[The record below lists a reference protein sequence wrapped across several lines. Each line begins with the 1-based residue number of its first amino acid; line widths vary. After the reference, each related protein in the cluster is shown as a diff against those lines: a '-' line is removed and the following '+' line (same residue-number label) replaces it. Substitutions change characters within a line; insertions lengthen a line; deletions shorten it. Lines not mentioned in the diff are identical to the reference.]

1 MRYPILNLWTWDGAK
16 EHLRKANKHCVPFK
30 AQVTAY
36 TDVIG
41 YGMYM
46 EIKSNKNLDEHLG
59 YIVHNTPDHKGNT
72 PADLTGYF
80 WALQLY
86 KLANENDNSYK
97 YALFDLT
104 FGKSSEFKIYE
115 MPFETNT
122 KHSRSAHALMNAN
135 PDTFGLFMD
144 GQTATNGVNY
154 FNNFEDSKN
163 NLFYS
168 GDDDNGVGR
177 DEMINFLKSSFERHS
192 PKLQQ
197 GPTFRTNGGNE
208 LSWYI
213 NPIPD
218 FKKVQS
224 YDYMLDE
231 FEVEE
236 IVDQQAVLPY
246 TIIREWSYWK
256 YANPNNP
263 NDVTEDKNKV
273 SSNTSYIDVDGNINT
288 LYIRSHSHQDVFGNP
303 AFFGDDASG
312 KTVALGKMPV
322 MGATK
327 FNQLPKGVNSFSDY
341 TSTLI
346 KWQSFQKQKSY
357 KIYRALDINQ
367 IVFYKG
373 KSYIVTE
380 VDYINEISVIGGT
393 TGII

>member
-41 YGMYM
+41 YGVYM
-46 EIKSNKNLDEHLG
+46 EIKANKNLDEHLG
-59 YIVHNTPDHKGNT
+59 YIVHNTPDHKGTT
-72 PADLTGYF
+72 PSDLTGYF

-86 KLANENDNSYK
+86 KLSNENDNSYK
-97 YALFDLT
+97 YALVDLT
-104 FGKSSEFKIYE
+104 FGKSSDFKIYE
-115 MPFETNT
+115 PPFKPNT
-122 KHSRSAHALMNAN
+122 KNSQSAHSLMNAN
-135 PDTFGLFMD
+135 PDTFGLFID
-144 GQTATNGVNY
+144 GQNAETGVNY

-177 DEMINFLKSSFERHS
+177 EEMINFLKSSFERHA

-197 GPTFRTNGGNE
+197 EPTFITNGGNN

-236 IVDQQAVLPY
+236 IVDQQTVLPY
-246 TIIREWSYWK
+246 SIIREWAYWR
-256 YANPNNP
+256 YTNPNNP
-263 NDVTEDKNKV
+263 NDVTEDKSRV
-273 SSNTSYIDVDGNINT
+273 SINTTYIDVEGNLNT
-288 LYIRSHSHQDVFGNP
+288 LYIRSSPHQDLFGYP
-303 AFFGDDASG
+303 AFFGDDANG
-312 KTVALGKMPV
+312 KVRAIGKMPV

-327 FNQLPKGVNSFSDY
+327 FNQLPKENTSFTDY
-341 TSTLI
+341 RNTLI
-346 KWQSFQKQKSY
+346 KWQAFQKQKSY